1 MNINL
6 ARKLITLCLVSLLCT
21 ALHSQACQQNQNHPG
36 YKILSQVITSET
48 ITREFILHI
57 PTNYDATLAS
67 PLLINMHGF
76 GDCAGNYA
84 ETIGGFYEFD
94 ALANQ
99 ENLIVAYPQ
108 GAYRPDKD
116 DHYWEPGD
124 NGAEDIFKNDV
135 YFIEQLVET
144 IASEYNVDR
153 DRVYAAGYSNGGM
166 MAYSLA
172 CNNTDLFSGIGI
184 MSGVMLEE
192 ACDLDY
198 AIPIIVF
205 HGVGDEVLPYEGNI
219 WYQSTQEIVNYWLAK
234 NNIPPSSLV
243 STELKDGDVIR
254 NEYSGGSANTCL
266 SFYTINEEYD
276 KPGDHV
282 WFSEP
287 IEGSTPNE
295 IMWNFFKANCSNL
308 VSTEATQITK
318 ELIIYPNPFLDVVT
332 IQLENIAKV
341 QYEIY
346 NSQGVSVKTGE
357 LNHTN
362 NTIDLAALSPMVY
375 MISINGRFQKLIK
388 TN

>member
-1 MNINL
+1 MKISL
-6 ARKLITLCLVSLLCT
+6 AKTLTTLCLASLLTT
-21 ALHSQACQQNQNHPG
+21 ALISQACQQNQNHPG
-36 YKILSQVITSET
+36 YKTLSQVITSET
-48 ITREFILHI
+48 ITREFILNI
-57 PTNYDATLAS
+57 PANYDANISS

-76 GDCAGNYA
+76 GDCAANYT
-84 ETIGGFYEFD
+84 ETIGGFYDFD

-99 ENLIVAYPQ
+99 ENIIVAYPQ

-124 NGAEDIFKNDV
+124 NGAEDILKNDV
-135 YFIEQLVET
+135 YFIEQLVEN

-172 CNNTDLFSGIGI
+172 CNNTDLFAGIGI

-192 ACDLDY
+192 ECELDY

-205 HGVGDEVLPYEGNI
+205 HGIGDEVLPYEGNI
-219 WYQSTQEIVNYWLAK
+219 WYQSTQEIVNYWLDK
-234 NNIPPSSLV
+234 NNIPSSSLF
-243 STELKDGDVIR
+243 STELKNGEVIR
-254 NEYSGGSANTCL
+254 EEYSGGNANTCL

-295 IMWNFFKANCSNL
+295 IMWDFFKGNCSNI
-308 VSTEATQITK
+308 VATEGTQVA
-318 ELIIYPNPFLDVVT
+318 EDLMIYPNPFSDVLI
-332 IQLENIAKV
+332 IQSEKTAART
-341 QYEIY
+341 YDIY
-346 NSQGVSVKTGE
+346 NNQGIKIRSGN
-357 LNHTN
+357 LS
-362 NTIDLAALSPMVY
+362 NTDIIDLSTLPPNAYLLN
-375 MISINGRFQKLIK
+375 IDGNIHKLIK
-388 TN
+388 TK